1 MKEEKMGKVN
11 PKVQSAGIGGAVATV
26 VIFAAEQLGLSI
38 PGEVGAA
45 IATIV
50 AFAAGYLKP
59 A

>member
-1 MKEEKMGKVN
+1 MGKN
-11 PKVQSAGIGGAVATV
+11 KISPQVQSAGIGGAVATV
-26 VIFAAEQLGLSI
+26 LIFIAQAFNFDI

>member
-1 MKEEKMGKVN
+1 MSTKVN

-26 VIFAAEQLGLSI
+26 IIFGAQQLGLEI